1 MKKKQRRLIKYYY
14 QIGNYIY
21 ADLYGRVQIVIPKNE
36 KVTKAKIK
44 QDFETLISRY
54 SIDAAITYLK
64 YCSDYR
70 NNSNR

>member
-1 MKKKQRRLIKYYY
+1 MKKKQRRLIKDYF

-21 ADLYGRVQIVIPKNE
+21 ADLYGRVQIVIPKGE

-54 SIDAAITYLK
+54 SIDAALTYLK
-64 YCSDYR
+64 YCSDYL

>member
-1 MKKKQRRLIKYYY
+1 MKKKQRRLIKDYY

-36 KVTKAKIK
+36 KVTKAKIT